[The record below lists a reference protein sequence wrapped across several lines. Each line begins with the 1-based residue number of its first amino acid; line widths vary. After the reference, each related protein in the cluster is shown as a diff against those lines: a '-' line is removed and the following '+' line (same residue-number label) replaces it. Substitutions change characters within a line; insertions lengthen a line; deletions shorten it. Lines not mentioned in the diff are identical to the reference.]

1 MPKPKIV
8 CFCGS
13 SRFIAL
19 MAILM
24 WECEKLGKIAL
35 GLHLLPPNY
44 SGIKPHHQ
52 AEAEGIAEAMDA
64 LHLRKIDMADEVFI
78 VNVDGYIGESTRREI
93 WYAEKLG
100 KTIKYLVKERCYPQ
114 DCDPDCPGPKE
125 TDG

>member
-1 MPKPKIV
+1 MPKPRIV

-13 SRFIAL
+13 SRFIAV

-35 GLHLLPPNY
+35 GLHFLPPDY
-44 SGIKPHHQ
+44 PGIKAHHQ

-64 LHLRKIDMADEVFI
+64 LHLKKIDMADEVFV

-100 KTIKYLVKERCYPQ
+100 KPIKYLVKDRCYPQ
-114 DCDPDCPGPKE
+114 DCDDECPGPAS
-125 TDG
+125 